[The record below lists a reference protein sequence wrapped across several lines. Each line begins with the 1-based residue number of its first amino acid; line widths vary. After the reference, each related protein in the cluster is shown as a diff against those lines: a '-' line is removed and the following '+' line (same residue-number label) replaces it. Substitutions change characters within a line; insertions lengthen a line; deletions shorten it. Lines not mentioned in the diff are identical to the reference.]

1 MAHQLG
7 VRRAR
12 SSVERRQSKILGLSW
27 KTTIALTL
35 SVWLGAT
42 LLLDVVVMPTMYLTG
57 MMIEP
62 SFASVGYTLFGI
74 FNRVELVGAA
84 LVLSG
89 LMGWHYS
96 AHLNLLRSKT
106 TAIFAILIFVIPLTC
121 LYGLTPFMSALS
133 LNLDLFNSQAVP
145 QAMFLLQGL
154 YWALESLKLAG
165 IITLLGVCHR
175 IEA

>member
-1 MAHQLG
+1 MNAL
-7 VRRAR
+7 
-12 SSVERRQSKILGLSW
+12 SNNPSKILGLGW

-42 LLLDVVVMPTMYLTG
+42 LLLDLVVMPTLYLTG

-62 SFASVGYTLFGI
+62 GFASVGYTLFNI
-74 FNRVELVGAA
+74 FNRVELVSAA
-84 LVLSG
+84 VVLSG
-89 LMGWHYS
+89 LMGWNYS

-106 TAIFAILIFVIPLTC
+106 TAIFAILIFLIPLIC
-121 LYGLTPFMSALS
+121 LYALTPFMSSLS
-133 LNLDLFNSQAVP
+133 LNLDLFKGQAIP
-145 QAMFLLQGL
+145 DLMFPLQGL